1 MDILLAYAGLFAA
14 AFLAATLLPAQSEAV
29 LVALLFTDR
38 YSVLMLL
45 AVASAGNVLG
55 SCVNYWVGRLLA
67 GTRHFHRLVSERQL
81 GHAEAWYRRYGRW
94 SLLASWVPLI
104 GDLIGSTAKGAKRT
118 ELIVFITPKIIRNG
132 EEASRESQ
140 DLRDKMR
147 NLTFN

>member
-1 MDILLAYAGLFAA
+1 MIELFGLFTSA
-14 AFLAATLLPAQSEAV
+14 LLSATILPGSSEAV
-29 LVALLFTDR
+29 LTG
-38 YSVLMLL
+38 LL
-45 AVASAGNVLG
+45 ALQSAPVLTLVTVATIGNVSGSLFNWFLG
-55 SCVNYWVGRLLA
+55 
-67 GTRHFHRLVSERQL
+67 FHARKWENHPRFPVKPADMARFESIY
-81 GHAEAWYRRYGRW
+81 AKYGRW